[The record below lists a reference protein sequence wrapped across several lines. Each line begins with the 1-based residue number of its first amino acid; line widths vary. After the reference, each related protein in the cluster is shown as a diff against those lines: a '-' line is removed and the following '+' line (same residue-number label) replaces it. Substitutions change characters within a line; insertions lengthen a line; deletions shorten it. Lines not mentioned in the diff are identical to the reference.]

1 MLGLCACL
9 ETKPMANT
17 IKARAMRL
25 ALQTA
30 KREYD
35 SKAYP
40 RNTLTDVIAYLTV
53 KVRDNLPAKPEYR
66 QLPMFAIAG
75 RPTGKYHCQHC
86 GQHFGENQV
95 SRLQSKRAYL
105 TLHYPHCGQC
115 WYTDNSQ

>member
-1 MLGLCACL
+1 
-9 ETKPMANT
+9 MANT
-17 IKARAMRL
+17 IKAHAMRH

-40 RNTLTDVIAYLTV
+40 GNTLADVIAYLTV
-53 KVRDNLPAKPEYR
+53 KVKANTSPKPEYR

-75 RPTGKYHCQHC
+75 KPNGKYHCQAC
-86 GQHFGENQV
+86 GQHFGENSV

-105 TLHYPHCGQC
+105 TLHCPHCGTC

>member
-1 MLGLCACL
+1 M
-9 ETKPMANT
+9 TDT
-17 IKARAMRL
+17 IKARAMRQ

-35 SKAYP
+35 TEGYP
-40 RNTLTDVIAYLTV
+40 GNTLADVIAYLTV
-53 KVRDNLPAKPEYR
+53 KVKANRAAKPEYW

-75 RPTGKYHCQHC
+75 KPNGKYHCQRC
-86 GQHFGENQV
+86 GQHFGENSV

-105 TLHYPHCGQC
+105 TLHCPHCGAC

>member
-1 MLGLCACL
+1 MGD
-9 ETKPMANT
+9 T
-17 IKARAMRL
+17 IKARAMRQ

-35 SKAYP
+35 TRAWP
-40 RNTLTDVIAYLTV
+40 GDTLADVIAYLTIKV
-53 KVRDNLPAKPEYR
+53 KASTRPSPEYH

-75 RPTGKYHCQHC
+75 RPNGKYHCEACQ
-86 GQHFGENQV
+86 QNFGENDV

-105 TLHYPHCGQC
+105 TLHCPHCGTC